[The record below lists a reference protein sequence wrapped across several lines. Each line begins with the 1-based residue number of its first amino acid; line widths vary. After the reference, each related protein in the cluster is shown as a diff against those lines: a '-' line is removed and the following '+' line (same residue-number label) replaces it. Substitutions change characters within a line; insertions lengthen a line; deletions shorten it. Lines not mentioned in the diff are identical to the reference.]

1 MPSKEVE
8 TNDKGVQTEIRD
20 LADMS
25 ITSNDQAVQACF
37 ETGDYADM
45 TITCGDRTWKVHK
58 LVVCS
63 KVASFAKA
71 VHGKFK
77 ARSFCVKDLLLLL
90 ILYQEARH
98 SCIELVDDDPSAVDA
113 MLRWLY
119 YGTSDVLD
127 RKPPDMHRTLFL
139 ARSYTIADKYLLSD
153 LREMAGRSLR
163 TSLIFGFLEVEE
175 LLALVEELFAA
186 ADESSKAVSELLR
199 TWVIAATYFNY
210 TLCFHSSPSH
220 LRFRDVAF
228 SRPDFLIGVM
238 DLLHAEATWDEDR
251 KMVSEAG
258 FVIRGVLHSPK
269 P

>member
-1 MPSKEVE
+1 MK
-8 TNDKGVQTEIRD
+8 TNDKGVQTEIGD
-20 LADMS
+20 FADIS
-25 ITSNDQAVQACF
+25 ITSNDQAVQRCF

-45 TITCGDRTWKVHK
+45 TIACGDRTWKVHK
-58 LVVCS
+58 LVICS
-63 KVASFAKA
+63 KVAFFAKA
-71 VHGKFK
+71 AHGKFK
-77 ARSFCVKDLLLLL
+77 ARPFFVKGPLLLLT
-90 ILYQEARH
+90 LYQEARH
-98 SCIELVDDDPSAVDA
+98 SCIDLVDDDPSAVDA

-127 RKPPDMHRTLFL
+127 RKPPDMRRTLFL
-139 ARSYTIADKYLLSD
+139 ARSYTIADKYLLYD
-153 LREMAGRSLR
+153 LREMAGQKLR
-163 TSLIFGFLEVEE
+163 TSLIFGFWDVEE

-186 ADESSKAVSELLR
+186 ADESSKAVPELLR

-210 TLCFHSSPSH
+210 TRCFHSSPSH

-238 DLLHAEATWDEDR
+238 DLLHAEATWDEAR

-258 FVIRGVLHSPK
+258 FVIRGVQHNPK